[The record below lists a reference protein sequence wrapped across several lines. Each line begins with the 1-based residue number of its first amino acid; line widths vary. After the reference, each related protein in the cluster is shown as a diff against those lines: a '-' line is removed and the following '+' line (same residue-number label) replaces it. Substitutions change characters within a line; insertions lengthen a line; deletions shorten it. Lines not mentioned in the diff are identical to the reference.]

1 MGTNLNKTATATTV
15 AASETTTAA
24 AATPDTTGSS
34 STPGVTQSSTSL
46 PIPSPSVVSVAAPA
60 GNRNKKANDE
70 EKRTERRETEREV
83 IAASSTSLSKSA
95 QQQQQQV
102 VGVVTPNYFDSKQL
116 EEEVTKAVEKSI
128 SKLVPTI
135 NKKIQESFAVLARPL
150 RNSMDSLSKKG
161 VTLETKQL
169 KAITVDLGTP
179 LKAELV
185 STMKTVFIPTVESLT
200 GQILHEVKTTL
211 PKLIPA
217 PLPAPKP
224 LPPPPPPA
232 PPPPVTVTV
241 VDSQTP
247 KLLAA
252 LSQQLL
258 DMNSKMDSM
267 TQEISVLKTT
277 VANQAAAA
285 AAAAAAAQQQ
295 AQAAAAVAAGVQ
307 QRQQQS
313 TNVVD
318 PNAQLIQV
326 RDEVIMLLRQHKYEE
341 AFTKAVATTSPQ
353 MAVYCCA
360 NSDIHKVLQS
370 SNTGVGTQQGA
381 AVVLPQ
387 AILICLM
394 QQLSAALANATNTP
408 QELQVEVVWLQEI
421 ALCMNPKD
429 VSIAQHVPRIVQQLI
444 TTVQN
449 LIQKLDDQ
457 TLNPV
462 QNPKPQLGNQFRR
475 PLQMLLHV
483 LRGMMQ

>member
-15 AASETTTAA
+15 AASETTTTAEA
-24 AATPDTTGSS
+24 KPNTTGSS
-34 STPGVTQSSTSL
+34 STPVVTQSSTSL
-46 PIPSPSVVSVAAPA
+46 PIPSSRVVSVAAPA

-83 IAASSTSLSKSA
+83 IAASSTSSSKSA
-95 QQQQQQV
+95 QQQQQV
-102 VGVVTPNYFDSKQL
+102 AGLVTQNYFDSKQL

-200 GQILHEVKTTL
+200 GQILNEVKTTL
-211 PKLIPA
+211 PKLVPA

-285 AAAAAAAQQQ
+285 AQQQ

-307 QRQQQS
+307 QRQQQQQQS

-341 AFTKAVATTSPQ
+341 AFTK
-353 MAVYCCA
+353 
-360 NSDIHKVLQS
+360 
-370 SNTGVGTQQGA
+370 
-381 AVVLPQ
+381 
-387 AILICLM
+387 
-394 QQLSAALANATNTP
+394 
-408 QELQVEVVWLQEI
+408 
-421 ALCMNPKD
+421 
-429 VSIAQHVPRIVQQLI
+429 
-444 TTVQN
+444 
-449 LIQKLDDQ
+449 
-457 TLNPV
+457 
-462 QNPKPQLGNQFRR
+462 
-475 PLQMLLHV
+475 
-483 LRGMMQ
+483 